1 MSKGGTTT
9 IQQAAPQTVTQDI
22 PDYIEDASRQ
32 NLALADQLSNIGY
45 VPYYGADVA
54 AFTPM
59 QQAGFENTQQAAGA
73 FGMSTGAGQY
83 MPEATQFAGGA
94 QGYSSAPLFEQSV
107 QNLQQYRPAQAQYM
121 DTFFMN
127 PVSGVQGANVV
138 PEGTPDFAVS
148 SYTQPS
154 PLGVQ
159 AAQLGVT
166 PQPQYQPTL
175 PFGGQPVSVQGRGK

>member
-9 IQQAAPQTVTQDI
+9 VKQAAPQTVTQDI
-22 PDYIEDASRQ
+22 PDYIEDASKQ

-45 VPYYGADVA
+45 VPYYGPDVA

-73 FGMSTGAGQY
+73 FGMNTGAGQY
-83 MPEATQFAGGA
+83 MPEATQFAGGV
-94 QGYSSAPLFEQSV
+94 QGYSSAPVFEQSV

-127 PVSGVQGANVV
+127 PVTGVQGTNVV
-138 PEGTPDFAVS
+138 PEGIPDFAVQQ
-148 SYTQPS
+148 YQPSS
-154 PLGVQ
+154 PLGV
-159 AAQLGVT
+159 
-166 PQPQYQPTL
+166 
-175 PFGGQPVSVQGRGK
+175 QPVSVQGRGK